1 VYSIEDDILVKNPSS
16 KEPALRLI
24 TYVRSFIPYNGD
36 KETLTQITRPTI
48 LLALGGPA
56 VVGSLTAPSG
66 AWVTSSRELIWFL
79 SLEGQVFPPRG
90 WGGVQTLRGC
100 TKMLSVFYHVFPEFS
115 RGTNHRSS
123 VLSLAAHTMQA
134 HAYSTPACSHKCKY
148 KSRMV

>member
-1 VYSIEDDILVKNPSS
+1 MYSIEDDILVKNPSS

-48 LLALGGPA
+48 LLALGGPV

-79 SLEGQVFPPRG
+79 SLEGQVIPPRG

-100 TKMLSVFYHVFPEFS
+100 TNTKCIFS
-115 RGTNHRSS
+115 SQPRVQSG
-123 VLSLAAHTMQA
+123 
-134 HAYSTPACSHKCKY
+134 
-148 KSRMV
+148 